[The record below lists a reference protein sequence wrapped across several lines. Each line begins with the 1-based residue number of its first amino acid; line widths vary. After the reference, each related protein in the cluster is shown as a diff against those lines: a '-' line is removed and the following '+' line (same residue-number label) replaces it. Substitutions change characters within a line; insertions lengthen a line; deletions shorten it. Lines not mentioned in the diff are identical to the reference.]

1 MRGVDFLEG
10 GVASYEPAVNL
21 WAVVMGQEG

>member
-10 GVASYEPAVNL
+10 GVASYGPAVNL
-21 WAVVMGQEG
+21 WVVVMKQEG

>member
-10 GVASYEPAVNL
+10 GVASYGPAVSL
-21 WAVVMGQEG
+21 WAVVMRQEG

>member
-10 GVASYEPAVNL
+10 GVVSYGPAVNL
-21 WAVVMGQEG
+21 WAVVMRQVG